1 MRNRFWSTFS
11 YFSDEQLEAGIAEV
25 DAAHD
30 SVEVLEFEERMVFI
44 TATKPT

>member
-11 YFSDEQLEAGIAEV
+11 YFSDERLEAGIGEV
-25 DAAHD
+25 DDAHAG
-30 SVEVLEFEERMVFI
+30 VEFLEFEERMTFI

>member
-25 DAAHD
+25 DAAHAG
-30 SVEVLEFEERMVFI
+30 VEVLEFEERMTFI